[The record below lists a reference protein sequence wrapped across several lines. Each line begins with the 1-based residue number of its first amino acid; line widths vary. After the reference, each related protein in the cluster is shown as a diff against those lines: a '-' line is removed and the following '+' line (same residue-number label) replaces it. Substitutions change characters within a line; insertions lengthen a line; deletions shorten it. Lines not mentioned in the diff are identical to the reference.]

1 MQLHRCFKCFV
12 VRNHVNRQI
21 KTSREGS
28 RICRLKSMVLRR
40 FLNTIQSEENLFQ
53 DGIIG
58 EKGYK
63 KKTA

>member
-1 MQLHRCFKCFV
+1 
-12 VRNHVNRQI
+12 
-21 KTSREGS
+21 
-28 RICRLKSMVLRR
+28 MVLRR